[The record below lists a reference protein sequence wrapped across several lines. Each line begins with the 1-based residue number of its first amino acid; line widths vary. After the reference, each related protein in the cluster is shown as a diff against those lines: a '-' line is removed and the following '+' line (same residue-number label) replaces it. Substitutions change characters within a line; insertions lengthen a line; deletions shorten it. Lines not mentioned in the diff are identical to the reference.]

1 MMKIAMIAALMVSAS
16 MASAGML
23 TDMVG
28 ETCADVEWVS
38 DALYYDIEENGVVRL
53 LGERV
58 PVAVDKLGNEY
69 PESIYQTDSGEIIS
83 VIYNPHEQCYWVKHP
98 EGVLKVQAK

>member
-1 MMKIAMIAALMVSAS
+1 MKKIAMIAALMVSAS
-16 MASAGML
+16 MANAGML
-23 TDMVG
+23 TEMVG

-38 DALYYDIEENGVVRL
+38 DALYYDIEENGEVRL

-83 VIYNPHEQCYWVKHP
+83 VIYNPHEECYSVKHP
-98 EGVLKVQAK
+98 EGVLKVRA

>member
-1 MMKIAMIAALMVSAS
+1 MKKIAMISALMVSAS

-23 TDMVG
+23 TEMVG

-38 DALYYDIEENGVVRL
+38 DALYYDTENGEVRL

-58 PVAVDKLGNEY
+58 PIEVDKLGNEY

-83 VIYNPHEQCYWVKHP
+83 VIYNPHEECYWVKHS
-98 EGVLKVQAK
+98 EGKLKVQAK